1 MKKISINQSILNQIK
16 NNKVNSYTQ
25 VNSKN
30 LYVSNFFA
38 NDTLKIYSYNTQIAT
53 YNNIKNI
60 LYITQKKYS
69 ITTTKQQNQIKNNF
83 IKYCN
88 SKIVYT
94 SEI

>member
-1 MKKISINQSILNQIK
+1 MKKITINQSILNQIK
-16 NNKVNSYTQ
+16 NNTKNSYMQ
-25 VNSKN
+25 INNKN

-38 NDTLKIYSYNTQIAT
+38 NDTIKIYSYNTQIAT
-53 YNNIKNI
+53 YNNNKNI

-69 ITTTKQQNQIKNNF
+69 RTTTKQQNQIKNNF

-94 SEI
+94 NEI